1 MEIIIVFNLKFQNIV
16 LIVQHREMN
25 VLLDT
30 FLIRIVRELFIS
42 TISSNNRIRTGNNG
56 KVYDLSVITQYFKCI
71 TGFQRSRNIGR
82 LGYIMAE
89 LPNTFQIG
97 RFEFG
102 FLLGRRTCYR

>member
-16 LIVQHREMN
+16 LIVQHRKMN

-56 KVYDLSVITQYFKCI
+56 KVNDLSVITL
-71 TGFQRSRNIGR
+71 NV
-82 LGYIMAE
+82 
-89 LPNTFQIG
+89 
-97 RFEFG
+97 
-102 FLLGRRTCYR
+102 LLGFNAPGTSGDSDT